1 MTGETASSRAVDAF
15 DANARDVLRLYLL
28 VTSVGALLYLAST
41 AFVGPETLLYNL
53 LIVGLLAVNGVS
65 YLLYRRGRTAAAG
78 TVLIV
83 TMWAVGVYPTL
94 AEGLSSTAAI
104 NYLLVTVTAGVVVS
118 GRAALVCGVA
128 SAALILLVA
137 LGEGAGWLDPVPRDV
152 PVITSAIGRA
162 LQVGVVAIFLWMTA
176 RNLRR
181 SIQRLNESRR
191 RAEQNEERVAE
202 LVRESPDGM
211 ITLDPDGTVR
221 SANPAACEMLGLGE
235 EEVVGRAIRS
245 LLGEPGGDPWTELFE
260 GSAPARLE
268 LRRGEGADAALLEV
282 SPRVAVRADGKP
294 IMHATLRDVTVERRR
309 EAERQA
315 LQEQL
320 MRTDRLDS
328 VGRLAGGMAHDS
340 NNLLTA
346 IAATAELVAPSVH
359 GDEARKDVAE
369 ISALCVRGSDL
380 TRQLLSFAR
389 PQALETTRLD
399 LGALVEQLC
408 PMLERLLSER
418 VTLEVETESVWV
430 EASRAQLERVVVNL
444 VVNAQD
450 AMPRGGV
457 VRVGVH
463 VRGQDDVR
471 ALLSV
476 RDEGVGM
483 DEETQTRIFDPF
495 FTTKGSRG
503 TGLGL
508 SIVHGLVTSLGGVV
522 SVDSTPGEGTSFL
535 IDLPAVEAAPE
546 MRARFPSGTTR
557 VRADKVRLLVL
568 EDQPE
573 VRRTTKRLLTRE
585 GYDVITAADAEEARA
600 RLLDDETIALVV
612 SDVVLPGQSGPELAR
627 EMRALRPDV
636 WFVFVSG
643 YTGETLDGEIIADLG
658 APFLSKPFT
667 RDALITQVTRALASR
682 QVGPSTSLDRGSTVV
697 S

>member
-28 VTSVGALLYLAST
+28 VTSVGALFYLAST

-202 LVRESPDGM
+202 LVRESPEGM
-211 ITLDPDGTVR
+211 ITLDLDGTVR

-294 IMHATLRDVTVERRR
+294 IVHATLRDVTAERRR

-328 VGRLAGGMAHDS
+328 VGRLAGGMAHDF

-457 VRVGVH
+457 VRVGV
-463 VRGQDDVR
+463 RGQDDVR

-495 FTTKGSRG
+495 FTTKEEGEG

-508 SIVHGLVTSLGGVV
+508 ATVHGIVTRAGGHV
-522 SVDSTPGEGTSFL
+522 SASP
-535 IDLPAVEAAPE
+535 
-546 MRARFPSGTTR
+546 
-557 VRADKVRLLVL
+557 
-568 EDQPE
+568 
-573 VRRTTKRLLTRE
+573 RE
-585 GYDVITAADAEEARA
+585 GGGTCFQVLLPTTDHPARDSAPPADALGVEWKGKRVLVVDDQVGVGELVARVLS
-600 RLLDDETIALVV
+600 RVGCETQYVREPFDAIALVNGGREFDLLV
-612 SDVVLPGQSGPELAR
+612 TDVVMPRLSGPELAR
-627 EMRALRPDV
+627 RLRSLIPGLRV
-636 WFVFVSG
+636 LMMTG
-643 YTGETLDGEIIADLG
+643 YAQEEDLTGERVL
-658 APFLSKPFT
+658 PKPFSPAQL
-667 RDALITQVTRALASR
+667 RAHCAAALAPPDA
-682 QVGPSTSLDRGSTVV
+682 PSVTDSG
-697 S
+697 

>member
-328 VGRLAGGMAHDS
+328 VGRLAGGMAHDF

>member
-268 LRRGEGADAALLEV
+268 LRR
-282 SPRVAVRADGKP
+282 
-294 IMHATLRDVTVERRR
+294 R

-328 VGRLAGGMAHDS
+328 VGRLAGGMAHDF

>member
-202 LVRESPDGM
+202 LVRESPEGM
-211 ITLDPDGTVR
+211 ITLDLDGTVR

-294 IMHATLRDVTVERRR
+294 IVHATLRDVTAERRR

-328 VGRLAGGMAHDS
+328 VGRLAGGMAHDF

-457 VRVGVH
+457 VRVG

>member
-28 VTSVGALLYLAST
+28 VTSVGALFYLAST

-202 LVRESPDGM
+202 LVRESPEGM
-211 ITLDPDGTVR
+211 ITLDLDGTVR

-294 IMHATLRDVTVERRR
+294 IVHATLRDVTAERRR

-328 VGRLAGGMAHDS
+328 VGRLAGGMAHDF

-457 VRVGVH
+457 VRVG

>member
-1 MTGETASSRAVDAF
+1 MTGEPASSRGVDAF
-15 DANARDVLRLYLL
+15 QANAREVLRVCLI
-28 VTSVGALLYLAST
+28 VTSVGALFYLAATSIGGT
-41 AFVGPETLLYNL
+41 ALLFSHVVTVAL
-53 LIVGLLAVNGVS
+53 VALNGVAW
-65 YLLYRRGRTAAAG
+65 LLYRAGRIRVAGILLVTALWAAG
-78 TVLIV
+78 VL
-83 TMWAVGVYPTL
+83 PTIH
-94 AEGLSSTAAI
+94 EGLSGTAAV
-104 NYLLVTVTAGVVVS
+104 NYLMVTVTAGVVIS
-118 GRAALVCGVA
+118 GRAALVSGAGAAALFLGVA
-128 SAALILLVA
+128 AAEATGLNT
-137 LGEGAGWLDPVPRDV
+137 PVPREIPALTV
-152 PVITSAIGRA
+152 GVGRA
-162 LQVGVVAIFLWMTA
+162 LQVGVIAIFIWMTA

-294 IMHATLRDVTVERRR
+294 IVHATLRDVTAERRR

-328 VGRLAGGMAHDS
+328 VGRLAGGMAHDF

-463 VRGQDDVR
+463 VRGQGGVR
-471 ALLSV
+471 GLLSV

-522 SVDSTPGEGTSFL
+522 SVDSAPGEGTTFL

-546 MRARFPSGTTR
+546 MRARLPSGTSRLPTE
-557 VRADKVRLLVL
+557 KVRLLVL

-585 GYDVITAADAEEARA
+585 GYDVVTAVDAEEARA
-600 RLLDDETIALVV
+600 RLLEDETIALVV

-627 EMRALRPDV
+627 EMSALRPDV

-667 RDALITQVTRALASR
+667 RDALLTQVTRALASR

>member
-1 MTGETASSRAVDAF
+1 VTGETASSRAVDAF

-328 VGRLAGGMAHDS
+328 VGRLAGGMAHDF